1 MISIDWIMF
10 VIAAGVMLYGVWKFL
25 PGGLYL
31 FFPSGI
37 RSHFDANN
45 TYSQE
50 FLQQGNVNY
59 LVEQL
64 KTLGFSPIGVKVEQR
79 LLWGSISDL
88 SLTSNIAHTFAS
100 ITVINSKT
108 LYYFFTPFT
117 GGQAVLTANDGFHA
131 VLTDNFIQS
140 SVSVAS
146 PTDILSLHQKH
157 VDEFLVKGFI
167 PFSEFNQQT
176 RLEATSLYYKTS
188 SVRGRM
194 RKNGA
199 TYLIF
204 LAIFCLPFFYIIFNV
219 LK

>member
-1 MISIDWIMF
+1 MSSIDWLMF
-10 VIAAGVMLYGVWKFL
+10 VITAGVMLYGVWKFL

-88 SLTSNIAHTFAS
+88 SLASNIAHMFAS

-117 GGQAVLTANDGFHA
+117 GGQAVLTANDGFPTVH
-131 VLTDNFIQS
+131 TDDFIQS
-140 SVSVAS
+140 TANTVTPSDLLA
-146 PTDILSLHQKH
+146 IHQRY
-157 VDEFLVKGFI
+157 VDEFLKKGFV
-167 PFSEFNQQT
+167 PFSEYNQQT
-176 RLEATSLYYKTS
+176 RLEATSLYYKINS
-188 SVRGRM
+188 IRGLM

-199 TYLIF
+199 TYFMFFLIF
-204 LAIFCLPFFYIIFNV
+204 CFPFFYIIFNV

>member
-1 MISIDWIMF
+1 MNPIDWIMF

-31 FFPSGI
+31 FFPSGV

-50 FLQQGNVNY
+50 FLQQGNVNF

-64 KTLGFSPIGVKVEQR
+64 KAMGFLPIGVKIEQR
-79 LLWGSISDL
+79 PLWGSISDL
-88 SLTSNIAHTFAS
+88 SLASNTAHTFAS

-108 LYYFFTPFT
+108 LYYFFTPFS
-117 GGQAVLTANDGFHA
+117 GGQAVLTANDGFAA
-131 VLTDNFIQS
+131 VHTEDFIQS
-140 SVSVAS
+140 TANTVTPSDLLA
-146 PTDILSLHQKH
+146 IHQRY
-157 VDEFLVKGFI
+157 VDEFRKKGFT
-167 PFSEFNQQT
+167 PFSEFNQQS
-176 RLEATSLYYKTS
+176 RLDATSLYYKINA
-188 SVRGRM
+188 VRGRM

-199 TYLIF
+199 TYFILF
-204 LAIFCLPFFYIIFNV
+204 LLFCFPFFYIIFNV

>member
-1 MISIDWIMF
+1 MSSIDWIMF

-117 GGQAVLTANDGFHA
+117 GGQAVLTANDGFPA
-131 VLTDNFIQS
+131 VHTDDFIQS
-140 SVSVAS
+140 TANTVTPSDLLA
-146 PTDILSLHQKH
+146 IYQRY
-157 VDEFLVKGFI
+157 VDEFLKKGFV
-167 PFSEFNQQT
+167 PFSEYNQQT
-176 RLEATSLYYKTS
+176 RLEATSLYYKINS
-188 SVRGRM
+188 IRGLM

-199 TYLIF
+199 TYFMFFLIF
-204 LAIFCLPFFYIIFNV
+204 CFPFFYIIFNV

>member
-1 MISIDWIMF
+1 MSSIDWLMF
-10 VIAAGVMLYGVWKFL
+10 VITAGVMLYGVWKFL

-79 LLWGSISDL
+79 LLWGSIRDL
-88 SLTSNIAHTFAS
+88 SLTSNRAYAFAS

-117 GGQAVLTANDGFHA
+117 GGQAVLTANDGFPA
-131 VLTDNFIQS
+131 VHTEDFIQS
-140 SVSVAS
+140 TANTVTPSELLA
-146 PTDILSLHQKH
+146 IHQRY
-157 VDEFLVKGFI
+157 VDEFRKKGFV

-176 RLEATSLYYKTS
+176 RLEATSLYYKIS

-204 LAIFCLPFFYIIFNV
+204 LVIFCLPFFYIIFNV